1 VRRAKAERTVD
12 TVQAG
17 GGNRGALYGLAAYA
31 LWGLF
36 PLYWPLLEP
45 AGPVEILAH
54 RCLWSLVAV
63 GAVLTVRRQ
72 WSWVRPLLADRRRLR
87 LLVLAAVAISGNWG
101 MYIYGVNSHQVVQTS
116 LGYFINP
123 LVTVLLGVV
132 VLHERLTR
140 AQTVAVAF
148 GAIAVLVLTASYGHP
163 PWIALFLA
171 GSFGS
176 YGLLKKK
183 ADTGALESLTTE
195 TGVLA
200 LPAVGY
206 LIWLG
211 ASGTGTATRS
221 AGHAALLV
229 GSGVVTAI
237 PLLLFGAAATRLP
250 LTTIGLL
257 QYLTPIMQLL
267 LGVLVRH
274 EPLPPTRMVGIGLLW
289 IGLAVYSWSSLTQ
302 YRRGRLEPAPVLT
315 AAADGG

>member
-1 VRRAKAERTVD
+1 M
-12 TVQAG
+12 QAG
-17 GGNRGALYGLAAYA
+17 GGNRGVVYGIAAYA

-54 RCLWSLVAV
+54 RCLWSLVVVA
-63 GAVLTVRRQ
+63 AVLSIRRQ
-72 WSWVRPLLADRRRLR
+72 WGWVRPLLADRRRLL
-87 LLVLAAVAISGNWG
+87 LLVLAAIAISGNWG
-101 MYIYGVNSHQVVQTS
+101 TYIYGVNSHQVVQTS

-140 AQTVAVAF
+140 AQTVAVGF
-148 GAIAVLVLTASYGHP
+148 GALAVLVLTASYGRP
-163 PWIALFLA
+163 PWIALILA
-171 GSFGS
+171 CSFGS

-183 ADTGALESLTTE
+183 ANTGALESLATE
-195 TGVLA
+195 TGVLT
-200 LPAVGY
+200 LPALGY
-206 LIWLG
+206 LVWLE
-211 ASGTGTATRS
+211 ASGSGTVTRS
-221 AGHAALLV
+221 PGHAALLV
-229 GSGVVTAI
+229 GSGIVTAI

-289 IGLAVYSWSSLTQ
+289 VGLAVYSWSSVAR
-302 YRRGRLEPAPVLT
+302 YRRARPEPVLT
-315 AAADGG
+315 GSS